1 MCSSMNAQV
10 SLNAGMGTIKGFTAD
25 NSHFGFHAGLEL
37 PRNNDVTFYG
47 RFGHYFSRVNQNS
60 EQNVTVYKEDLN
72 IPDSLLPWTLQ
83 VPRSRTMNYT
93 TIEGGT
99 RYYIGNDY
107 DNGFSAYGGTNF
119 MLLFNSVKQEYGNS
133 FVDPTNTI
141 TDPNYTWQNDYVFDS
156 NNPITG
162 VEERGRIINLAV
174 GIQGGLKYSIP
185 NVGTAYFDVGA
196 QYIIL
201 AAHSNYIAEQEFFE
215 GGQFSQLMF
224 LFTVG
229 FRKDLY

>member
-10 SLNAGMGTIKGFTAD
+10 SLSAGMGTIKGFTSD
-25 NSHFGFHAGLEL
+25 NSHFGFHGGLEL

-47 RFGHYFSRVNQNS
+47 RFGHYFSRINENS
-60 EQNVTVYKEDLN
+60 EQMITVYKEDYT
-72 IPDSLLPWTLQ
+72 IPDDVLPYNIQ

-107 DNGFSAYGGTNF
+107 DNGFSGYGGTNF
-119 MLLFNSVKQEYGNS
+119 MLLFNSVKEEYGNS
-133 FVDPTNTI
+133 FEDPYNII
-141 TDPNYTWQNDYVFDS
+141 TDPNYTWQNDYVVDP
-156 NNPITG
+156 NNPGTG
-162 VEERGRIINLAV
+162 GEERGRIINLAV
-174 GIQGGLKYSIP
+174 GIQGGLKYTIP
-185 NVGTAYFDVGA
+185 AVGTAYFDIGA

-201 AAHSNYIAEQEFFE
+201 ATASNSIAEQEFFD